1 MIAAWGRLRV
11 HLCGLAA
18 LLGLATTAQ
27 AGLAIEHWTQ
37 PSGVQVYLVRSDS
50 LPMLD
55 VQVDIDAGERRVP
68 AAQAGLASATA
79 MMTGKGVQAS
89 GARPALD
96 ENALVEAW
104 TDLGAEFGATAGAD
118 RMSFRLRTLT
128 RPDVLNGAV
137 ALSAQQLAAPAFA
150 ADVWQRESA
159 RLAAVWREAQTRPST
174 LAERTFQAAVHGNHP
189 YGREASPETWGAIGV
204 EAMRDFYRRHA
215 QLCDARVTLV
225 GAIDRPG
232 ADALV
237 TRLLAGWAAHG
248 CSPRPPVAEVA
259 PLAQAQTVRLPF
271 AGAAQAQ
278 IWVGQPG
285 FPRSDPDFLVL
296 TLGNH
301 ILGGGGFTSR
311 LTQELREKRGLTYG
325 ISSFFSPG
333 RHAGAF
339 AVSMQTRPDQAQQAV
354 DLIHAEIR
362 RFVQDGPTEQEL
374 AEAKSS
380 LIQGFALRLDSN
392 RKWLDNAA
400 AMAWNGLPLDYL
412 DTWTRQVDA
421 ITAAQVRQAFQR
433 VLQPEKMVTVVV
445 GGAAPAS
452 KAK

>member
-1 MIAAWGRLRV
+1 MSSSICLGFWRRLCC
-11 HLCGLAA
+11 LWA
-18 LLGLATTAQ
+18 LTALVTTAQ

-37 PSGVQVYLVRSDS
+37 ANGVQVYLVRSDS

-68 AAQAGLASATA
+68 AGQTGLAGVTA
-79 MMTGKGVQAS
+79 MMMGKGIQGV
-89 GARPALD
+89 GARPAMD

-104 TDLGAEFGATAGAD
+104 ADLGAEFGVNAGAD

-137 ALSAQQLAAPAFA
+137 ALAAQQLAAPSFA
-150 ADVWQRESA
+150 AEVWQRESA
-159 RLAAVWREAQTRPST
+159 RLSAAWREAQTRPST
-174 LAERTFQAAVHGNHP
+174 LADRTFQAAVHGNHP

-237 TRLLAGWAAHG
+237 ARLLAGWTAHG
-248 CSPRPPVAEVA
+248 CSPRPPVAEVL
-259 PLAQAQTVRLPF
+259 PLAKAHNASLPF

-278 IWVGQPG
+278 IWIGQPG

-325 ISSFFSPG
+325 VFSFFSPG

-354 DLIHAEIR
+354 ELIHAEIR

-374 AEAKSS
+374 AEAKAS

-392 RKWLDNAA
+392 RKWLDNVAA
-400 AMAWNGLPLDYL
+400 LAWNGLPLDYL
-412 DTWTRQVDA
+412 DTWTQKIDA
-421 ITAAQVRQAFQR
+421 ISAEQVRQAFQR
-433 VLQPEKMVTVVV
+433 VLQPERMVTVVV
-445 GGAAPAS
+445 GGAAP
-452 KAK
+452 